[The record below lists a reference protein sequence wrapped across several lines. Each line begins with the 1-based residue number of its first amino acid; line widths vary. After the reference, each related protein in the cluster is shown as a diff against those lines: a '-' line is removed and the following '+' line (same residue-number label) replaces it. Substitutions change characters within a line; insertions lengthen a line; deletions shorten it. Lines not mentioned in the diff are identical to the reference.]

1 MKNNKRLGSLVLLFT
16 CMFCGVA
23 SAQEVSGA
31 ATDQGVKLA
40 YGGDAYF
47 ALQNWSKVGMA
58 DDSKMG
64 FGFGGSIGIG
74 AQVDDMKI
82 LIGPHLGFSRWSADY
97 SNKPNSA
104 TDSVYVEMADAGLQF
119 TAIFDDIVMAVGK
132 GSSTIS
138 SGYIVNG
145 RDIRYNYDGDSYPY
159 STVSIGFKMDMF
171 LFSIGVVNYE
181 GYARDASR
189 TDFRLGLAF

>member
-1 MKNNKRLGSLVLLFT
+1 MKNNKRVGASILLAACLF
-16 CMFCGVA
+16 GGAA
-23 SAQEVSGA
+23 SAQDVASGVP
-31 ATDQGVKLA
+31 DQGVKFA
-40 YGGDAYF
+40 YGGDAYL

-82 LIGPHLGFSRWSADY
+82 LIGPHLGYSRWSADY
-97 SNKPNSA
+97 SHKPNSA
-104 TDSVYVEMADAGLQF
+104 TDSVYVEMADTGLQF

-132 GSSTIS
+132 GNSTIS

-145 RDIRYNYDGDSYPY
+145 RDIRYNYDGKSYPY

-189 TDFRLGLAF
+189 TDFRLGMMF

>member
-1 MKNNKRLGSLVLLFT
+1 MKNIDRNTLIVSLA
-16 CMFCGVA
+16 FCVFSGIA
-23 SAQEVSGA
+23 SAQDASSS
-31 ATDQGVKLA
+31 ATDDGVKFA
-40 YGGDAYF
+40 YGGDAYL

-64 FGFGGSIGIG
+64 FGFGGSIGVG
-74 AQVDDMKI
+74 MQVDDMKI
-82 LIGPHLGFSRWSADY
+82 LIGPQLAFSRWSADY

-104 TDSVYVEMADAGLQF
+104 TDSVYIEMADAGLQF

-132 GSSTIS
+132 GNSTIS

-145 RDIRYNYDGDSYPY
+145 RDIRYNYDGKSYPY

-171 LFSIGVVNYE
+171 MFSVGVVNYE
-181 GYARDASR
+181 GYVQDASR
-189 TDFRLGLAF
+189 TDFRLGVAF

>member
-1 MKNNKRLGSLVLLFT
+1 MKNIRRVGFIIILTS
-16 CMFCGVA
+16 CMFGGVA
-23 SAQEVSGA
+23 SAQEVSGGA
-31 ATDQGVKLA
+31 ADQGIKFA

-64 FGFGGSIGIG
+64 FGFGGSIGVG

-82 LIGPHLGFSRWSADY
+82 LIGPHLGYSRWSADY
-97 SNKPNSA
+97 SHKPNSA
-104 TDSVYVEMADAGLQF
+104 TDSVYVEMADVGLQF

-132 GSSTIS
+132 GNSTIS

-145 RDIRYNYDGDSYPY
+145 RDIRYNYDGQSYPY

-171 LFSIGVVNYE
+171 LLSIGVVNYQ
-181 GYARDASR
+181 GYAKDASR
-189 TDFRLGLAF
+189 TDFRLGVMF